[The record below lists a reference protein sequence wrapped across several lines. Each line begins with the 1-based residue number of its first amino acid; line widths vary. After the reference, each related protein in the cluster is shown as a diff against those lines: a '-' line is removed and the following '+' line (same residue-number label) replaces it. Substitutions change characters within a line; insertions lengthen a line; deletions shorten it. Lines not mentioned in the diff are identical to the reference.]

1 VADLTVIDLDE
12 SKVVDVS
19 TWKSKARM
27 TPWNGEILTGWPVMT
42 FIEGRLFDG
51 GGSYGEN

>member
-42 FIEGRLFDG
+42 FLEGRLFDG